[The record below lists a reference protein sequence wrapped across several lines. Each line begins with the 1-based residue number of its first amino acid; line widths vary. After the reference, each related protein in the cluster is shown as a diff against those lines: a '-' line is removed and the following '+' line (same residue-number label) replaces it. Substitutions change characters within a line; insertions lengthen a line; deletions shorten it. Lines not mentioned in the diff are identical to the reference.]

1 MGNASFHFESRS
13 IGKLLKDGRLV
24 VPPNQRS
31 YAWDDTHVGDLLRD
45 LNQAIDDDE
54 DEYFLG
60 TVVLVQKSNTDASI
74 ADGQQRLATT
84 TILLSRIRDK
94 LWELHRDGSASTMDR
109 EFIRS
114 MDRDTEQIIPHL
126 SLNLE
131 DNEFFVGT
139 VIASPKDAKY
149 APMEAKR
156 PSNRRLAKASATI
169 DEYMGE
175 VLKTVKAEAQAD
187 KLLKWVA
194 FIEKRAI
201 IGVVTVGDEG
211 GAFRIFETLNDR
223 GLKASQADIL
233 KNYFLS
239 KAGNRFAEANALWQA
254 IAAQIESIGE
264 DEGEGLVTFIRHL
277 WVTGHGPTKERELAD
292 RIRAEV
298 TGQSKTL
305 AFLTQAD
312 SAAATYVALSSSNH
326 PKWSAYPS
334 SVARNIG
341 IIQNDL
347 RVKQIKPLLFAVAL
361 HFEPKE
367 AEKAFHLMVSWSVR
381 FLVYGGR
388 GGMLDDQYSRRAAE
402 VGNNTITKAR
412 ELRSTM
418 EKYVPGDKEF
428 EDAFAVA
435 RVSRNFI
442 ARYYLREIEKARQG
456 KSGEWIPN
464 DDHYVV
470 NLEHVLPLNPGAGWG
485 VDAETGES
493 AQSLLGNM
501 ALLTAEENAKIGN
514 TSFDDKK
521 ATLAKS
527 SYLTTQ
533 EIAKN
538 EKWAIP
544 EIKARQ
550 AELAKTAVQVWSL
563 KFAD

>member
-1 MGNASFHFESRS
+1 M
-13 IGKLLKDGRLV
+13 

-45 LNQAIDDDE
+45 LNQAIDGDE

-60 TVVLVQKSNTDASI
+60 TVVLVQKSNSDASI

-84 TILLSRIRDK
+84 TILLSRVRDK
-94 LWELHRDGSASTMDR
+94 LWDLHRDGSASTMDR

-126 SLNLE
+126 VLNLE
-131 DNEFFVGT
+131 DNEFFVST
-139 VIASPKDAKY
+139 IIADPKDTKY
-149 APMEAKR
+149 APIDAKR
-156 PSNRRLAKASATI
+156 PSNRRLAKASAAI
-169 DEYMGE
+169 DEYLGE
-175 VLKTVKAEAQAD
+175 VLKTVKPEAQAD
-187 KLLKWVA
+187 KLLKWVS
-194 FIEKRAI
+194 FIEKNAI

-223 GLKASQADIL
+223 GLRASQADIL

-239 KAGNRFAEANALWQA
+239 KAGSRFAEANALWQA
-254 IAAQIESIGE
+254 ITTQTESIGE

-277 WVTGHGPTKERELAD
+277 WVTGRGPTKERELAD
-292 RIRAEV
+292 KIRAEV

-305 AFLTQAD
+305 TFLTDAD
-312 SAAATYVALSSSNH
+312 SAASTYVALSSQNH

-334 SVARNIG
+334 SVSRNIG

-347 RVKQIKPLLFAVAL
+347 RIKQIKPLLFAVAL

-367 AEKAFHLMVSWSVR
+367 AEKAFQLMVSWSVR

-388 GGMLDDQYSRRAAE
+388 GGMLDEQYSRRAAE
-402 VGNNTITKAR
+402 VGNETITKAR
-412 ELRSTM
+412 ELRAAM
-418 EKYVPGDKEF
+418 EKYAPGDKEF

-435 RVSRNFI
+435 RVSRHFI
-442 ARYYLREIEKARQG
+442 ARYYLREIEMARQG
-456 KSGEWIPN
+456 KSGEWVPN
-464 DDHYVV
+464 EDKFVV
-470 NLEHVLPLNPGAGWG
+470 NLEHVLPFNPGSGWD

-514 TSFDDKK
+514 ASFDEKK
-521 ATLAKS
+521 ATLVKS
-527 SYLTTQ
+527 SYVTTQ

-538 EKWAIP
+538 EKWAMP